1 MARDPRYDALFEP
14 VRIGPVTAPNRFYQV
29 AHCNGMGR
37 SFPTSMAHM
46 RGVKAEG
53 GWGIVCT
60 EQCDIHHSA
69 DITPYTETRL
79 WDDGDIPYLARM
91 TEAVH
96 AHGSLAGIE
105 LVHNAHTAGNLYSRE
120 VPIGPM
126 HRPVVYNHHPVQAR
140 AMDLTDIRA
149 FRRWHRKAAIRARD
163 AGFDIVVVYSGH
175 DGTLPTHFLSRR
187 HNQRTDEY
195 GGSLENRLRLFRELI
210 EDTKEAVGDTMGVVV
225 RFAVDEMMG
234 PDGLEWRDEGREAV
248 AMLAELPDMWDVNV
262 SDWSNDS
269 MTSRFAGE
277 GYQEEYV
284 AFVKQV
290 TTKPVAA
297 VGRYTSPDAMVAAIR
312 RGVLDMIGAARP
324 SIADPFLPNKI
335 DEGRVEDIRECIG
348 CNVCA
353 AWNNLGAPM
362 RCTQNPTVGEE
373 WRKGW
378 HPETIAPKGSDSQVL
393 VVGAGPAGLEAARAL
408 GQRGYRVTLAEAGDA
423 LGGRVARESALPGLA
438 AWARVRDYR
447 LGQIREMANVEV
459 YLASEMD
466 AGQILELAPDHV
478 ALATGALWRH
488 DGAGRVTMTPAPGA
502 GPDRVLTPDDI
513 MAGRRPEGPVVIY
526 DDDHYY
532 MASVIAELLRAE
544 GHTVTLATPAL
555 CVACWTEHTLEQK
568 KIERRL
574 VELGVDILTR
584 HQLAAVKNGAVEL
597 IETLK
602 GATVTLNGSLV
613 TVTARL
619 PRDELYYA
627 LTADP
632 NALAEAGVQSVRRI
646 GDCHGPATI
655 AAAVY
660 EGHRYARE
668 LDTDPDPDA
677 VPFKRERFDL
687 DSV

>member
-1 MARDPRYDALFEP
+1 
-14 VRIGPVTAPNRFYQV
+14 
-29 AHCNGMGR
+29 
-37 SFPTSMAHM
+37 MAHM

-105 LVHNAHTAGNLYSRE
+105 LVHNAHAAGNLYSRE

-195 GGSLENRLRLFRELI
+195 GGGLENRLRLFRELI

-234 PDGLEWRDEGREAV
+234 PDGLEWRNEGREAV

-312 RGVLDMIGAARP
+312 HGVLDMIGAARP

-378 HPETIAPKGSDSQVL
+378 HPEIIAPKGSDSQVL

-423 LGGRVARESALPGLA
+423 LGGRVTRESALPGLA

-466 AGQILELAPDHV
+466 AGKILELAPDHV

-502 GPDRVLTPDDI
+502 GPGRVLTPDDI

-555 CVACWTEHTLEQK
+555 CVARWTEHTLEQK

-584 HQLAAVKNGAVEL
+584 HQLAAVKNGAVEF

>member
-46 RGVKAEG
+46 RGTKAEG

-69 DITPYTETRL
+69 DITPYTEARL

-126 HRPVVYNHHPVQAR
+126 HRPVVYHYHPVQAR

-149 FRRWHRKAAIRARD
+149 FRRWHRKTALRARD

-195 GGSLENRLRLFRELI
+195 GGGLENRLRLFRELI
-210 EDTKEAVGDTMGVVV
+210 EDTKEAVGDSMGVVV

-234 PDGLEWRDEGREAV
+234 PDGLEWQNEGREAV
-248 AMLAELPDMWDVNV
+248 EMLAELPDMWDVNV
-262 SDWSNDS
+262 SNWSNDS
-269 MTSRFAGE
+269 MTSRFAEE
-277 GYQEEYV
+277 GYQEPYI

-290 TTKPVAA
+290 TTKPVAT
-297 VGRYTSPDAMVAAIR
+297 VGRYTSPDAMVAAIK
-312 RGVLDMIGAARP
+312 RGVVDLIGAARP

-423 LGGRVARESALPGLA
+423 LGGRVARESALPGLS

-447 LGQIREMANVEV
+447 FGQIREMANVET
-459 YLASEMD
+459 YLASEMT
-466 AGQILELAPDHV
+466 AEHVLELAPDHG
-478 ALATGALWRH
+478 ALATGARWRH
-488 DGAGRVTMTPAPGA
+488 DGAGRLTMTPAPGA
-502 GPDRVLTPDDI
+502 EPGRVLTPDDI
-513 MAGRRPEGPVVIY
+513 MAGKRPDGPVVIY

-532 MASVIAELLRAE
+532 MGNVIAELLRAE
-544 GHTVTLATPAL
+544 GHDVTLATPAL
-555 CVACWTEHTLEQK
+555 CVARWTEHTLEQEM
-568 KIERRL
+568 IEQRL
-574 VELGVDILTR
+574 VELGIDILTR
-584 HQLAAVKNGAVEL
+584 HQLAAVKDGAVEL

-602 GATVTLNGSLV
+602 SATVTLNGSLV

-632 NALAEAGVQSVRRI
+632 NALVEAGVQSVRRI

>member
-1 MARDPRYDALFEP
+1 MTREPRYDVLFEP
-14 VRIGPVTAPNRFYQV
+14 VQIGPVTAPNRFYQV
-29 AHCNGMGR
+29 PHCNGMGR
-37 SFPTSMAHM
+37 VFPTSMAHM

-60 EQCDIHHSA
+60 EQSDIHYTT
-69 DITPYTETRL
+69 DITPFTETRL

-105 LVHNAHTAGNLYSRE
+105 LVHNSYSAPNLYSRE

-126 HRPVVYNHHPVQAR
+126 HRAVKYNEHPVQAR
-140 AMDLTDIRA
+140 AMDLADIRA
-149 FRRWHRKAAIRARD
+149 YRRWHRKAALRSRD
-163 AGFDIVVVYSGH
+163 AGFDIVVVYAGH
-175 DGTLPTHFLSRR
+175 DGTLPTYFLGRR

-210 EDTKEAVGDTMGVVV
+210 EDTREAVGDSCGVVV

-234 PDGLEWRDEGREAV
+234 PDGLEWQSEGREAV
-248 AMLAELPDMWDVNV
+248 EMLAELPDMWDVNV

-269 MTSRFAGE
+269 MTSRFAEE

-290 TTKPVAA
+290 TSKPVAT

-312 RGVLDMIGAARP
+312 RGVIDVIGAARP

-335 DEGRVEDIRECIG
+335 REGRVADIRECIG
-348 CNVCA
+348 CNICA
-353 AWNNLGAPM
+353 AWNNLSAPM

-373 WRKGW
+373 WRKDW
-378 HPETIAPKGSDSQVL
+378 HPENIAPKGSDSHVL

-408 GQRGYRVTLAEAGDA
+408 GQRGYRVTLAEACDE
-423 LGGRVARESALPGLA
+423 LGGRVSRESALPGLSV
-438 AWARVRDYR
+438 WARVRDYR
-447 LGQIREMANVEV
+447 VGQIREMANVEL
-459 YLASEMD
+459 YLASEMN
-466 AGQILELAPDHV
+466 AELVLELAPDHV
-478 ALATGALWRH
+478 AIATGALWRH
-488 DGAGRVTMTPAPGA
+488 DGAGRGTMVPAPGA
-502 GPDRVLTPDDI
+502 EPGRVLTPDDI
-513 MAGRRPEGPVVIY
+513 MAGQRPAGPVIIY

-532 MASVIAELLRAE
+532 LSSVIAELLRAE
-544 GHTVTLATPAL
+544 GHAVTLATPAL
-555 CVACWTEHTLEQK
+555 CVARWTEHTLEQA

-574 VELGVDILTR
+574 VELGVDILAR
-584 HQLAAVKNGAVEL
+584 HQLKAVDDGAVEL
-597 IETLK
+597 VETLK
-602 GATVTLNGSLV
+602 GATITLNGALV
-613 TVTARL
+613 SVTARL
-619 PRDELYYA
+619 PRDELYHA
-627 LTADP
+627 LVVEPD
-632 NALAEAGVQSVRRI
+632 ALAGAGIQSVRRI

-668 LDTDPDPDA
+668 LDTKADPDA

-687 DSV
+687 DSL